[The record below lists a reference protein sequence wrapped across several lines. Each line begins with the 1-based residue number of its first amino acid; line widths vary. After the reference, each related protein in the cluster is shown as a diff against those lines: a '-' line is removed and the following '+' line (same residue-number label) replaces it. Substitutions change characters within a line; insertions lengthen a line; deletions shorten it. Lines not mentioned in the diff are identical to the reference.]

1 MITLEEAK
9 AQGLVIAGT
18 EPYPDFVISSKADKF
33 SLTNAWFDIKI
44 QNAINNKL
52 KINDYG
58 IVLNHLTVTFLLL
71 SPYDGLGVN
80 WQERKYFAR
89 KEKHFYM
96 DLKITDYNAFC
107 NANQAQALDML
118 QYELLRGIDTY
129 LSKVKGFD
137 TKRLSNDVVKLLN
150 C

>member
-18 EPYPDFVISSKADKF
+18 EPYPDFVVGSKAYKTTNSKF
-33 SLTNAWFDIKI
+33 ARLI
-44 QNAINNKL
+44 QNELNKKF
-52 KINDYG
+52 KIVNYCLE
-58 IVLNHLTVTFLLL
+58 IKHLTIIFLIY
-71 SPYDGLGVN
+71 PEDWNGVN

-137 TKRLSNDVVKLLN
+137 AKRLSNDVIKLLN

>member
-9 AQGLVIAGT
+9 AQGLVIVGT
-18 EPYPDFVISSKADKF
+18 KSKPYFVIGSKTDNNSYSYAP
-33 SLTNAWFDIKI
+33 LTRNI
-44 QNAINNKL
+44 QNIVNKQLNL
-52 KINDYG
+52 KDYSSVIEYIT
-58 IVLNHLTVTFLLL
+58 IVMLLL
-71 SPYDGLGVN
+71 PPYDGLGVN

-137 TKRLSNDVVKLLN
+137 AKRLSNDVIKLLN